1 MKTEIEDAKLAE
13 ILAHGPKGALAVAA
27 VSVAVVILIWVAFY
41 LFAFLPRGP
50 IG

>member
-1 MKTEIEDAKLAE
+1 METDEDRLAQ
-13 ILAHGPKGALAVAA
+13 ILAHGPTGALAVAA
-27 VSVAVVILIWVAFY
+27 VAVAIVVGIWFAFY